1 MSAHHKLEMIQS
13 RLYLFQDEGGAYL
26 IDRDPRYF
34 PPILNYLRHSKV
46 IIDSNLSE
54 EGVLEE
60 AEFYNLPSLVT
71 SINERMNA
79 KSKKK
84 VSSQAMY
91 ILTRDNAVEAHY
103 YMYGWQDCL

>member
-1 MSAHHKLEMIQS
+1 M
-13 RLYLFQDEGGAYL
+13 YYGVLFQDEGGAYL

-34 PPILNYLRHSKV
+34 PPILNYLRHSKL

-71 SINERMNA
+71 VINEKINA
-79 KSKKK
+79 SSKKK
-84 VSSQAMY
+84 VRVQR
-91 ILTRDNAVEAHY
+91 L
-103 YMYGWQDCL
+103 

>member
-1 MSAHHKLEMIQS
+1 M
-13 RLYLFQDEGGAYL
+13 YYGVLFQDEGGAYL

-34 PPILNYLRHSKV
+34 PPILNYLRHSKL

-71 SINERMNA
+71 VINEKINA
-79 KSKKK
+79 SSKKK
-84 VSSQAMY
+84 VRVQRFVIKLS
-91 ILTRDNAVEAHY
+91 
-103 YMYGWQDCL
+103 DCHTFCM